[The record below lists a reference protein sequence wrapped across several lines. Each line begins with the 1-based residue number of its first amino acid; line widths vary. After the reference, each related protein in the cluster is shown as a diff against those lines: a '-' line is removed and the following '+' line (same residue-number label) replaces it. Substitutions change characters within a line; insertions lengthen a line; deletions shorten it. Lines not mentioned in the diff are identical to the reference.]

1 MTYIYM
7 DESGD
12 LGFNG
17 KEWASKYFVITFL
30 ISRNEKDPE
39 IVMKNVRKWMLWK
52 NLKRRWTF
60 FHSNKELR
68 QSVKRVL
75 DLASRRDFKIVAAI
89 INKSMVFW
97 KKSDTHAVYNS
108 IVVKLLEQCEKRWY
122 LNSNDYYHFIAS
134 RKETNR
140 ILNENFKR
148 DLNNSLSDLIKID
161 IRVVLPWMSKW
172 LELVDAV
179 SFAIYQKY
187 EFWNFDLYSVIKN
200 KIILEKQIF

>member
-1 MTYIYM
+1 M

-200 KIILEKQIF
+200 KIILAKYN